1 MVDGTENDIKP
12 NGNYSSDNNLLIDC
26 KNVDVFYG
34 DKQAL
39 YNVSLGINEK
49 EVTSLIGPSGCGKST
64 FLRCLNRMNDVID
77 SCSISGNIKINGE
90 DIYNPHI
97 DVVELRSRIGM
108 VFKKPNPFPKSVFD
122 NVAYGPR
129 LHGKLLIKM
138 RCIIK

>member
-49 EVTSLIGPSGCGKST
+49 EASFSLIPKLT
-64 FLRCLNRMNDVID
+64 LYNACL
-77 SCSISGNIKINGE
+77 S
-90 DIYNPHI
+90 P
-97 DVVELRSRIGM
+97 
-108 VFKKPNPFPKSVFD
+108 
-122 NVAYGPR
+122 
-129 LHGKLLIKM
+129 
-138 RCIIK
+138 

>member
-49 EVTSLIGPSGCGKST
+49 EVTSLHK
-64 FLRCLNRMNDVID
+64 D
-77 SCSISGNIKINGE
+77 
-90 DIYNPHI
+90 Y
-97 DVVELRSRIGM
+97 
-108 VFKKPNPFPKSVFD
+108 
-122 NVAYGPR
+122 
-129 LHGKLLIKM
+129 
-138 RCIIK
+138 